1 VTDPWRRIARLPRAA
16 VFLLALVLVLA
27 GLFLPGPVGGVLL
40 LALAVGLALLLR
52 QTWPVTPARLRPV
65 RLVVLALL
73 FLAALV
79 KIFTNAW

>member
-1 VTDPWRRIARLPRAA
+1 VTDPWRRIARLPRGA

-27 GLFLPGPVGGVLL
+27 GLFVPGPVGGVLL

-52 QTWPVTPARLRPV
+52 HTWPVTPARLRPI

-79 KIFTNAW
+79 KIFANAW